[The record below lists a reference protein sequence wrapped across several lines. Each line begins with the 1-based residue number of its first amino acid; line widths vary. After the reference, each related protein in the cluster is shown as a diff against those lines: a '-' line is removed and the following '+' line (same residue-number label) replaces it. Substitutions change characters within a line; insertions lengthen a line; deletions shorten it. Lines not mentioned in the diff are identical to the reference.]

1 MSTNTAKLKAAAQG
15 SLQPAANTPRDLKAM
30 LASPAVTGRISE
42 VLGKKAASFS
52 ASLLQICRSNA
63 LLQQAEPMSVIAAAM
78 TAATLDLPLNQS
90 LGFAYIVPFR
100 NGKTGHQ
107 EAQFQVG
114 YKGFIQLAMR
124 SGQIKRIGVV
134 PIYENQI
141 VKLDYING
149 HEFDF
154 MQQPEKHE
162 APIGYCAF
170 LKLVNGCSVEDYMTI
185 DEIQAHAAKYSQTYK
200 KSYGVWKD
208 NFDAMAAKTVLK
220 RLLTKYAPMSVEMQ
234 QAVIADQAVIHD
246 IPQGGDILV
255 SSDYSYVDNPD
266 NVIDGG
272 DGAAAQPSEP
282 EAAGIPED
290 DFAKLC
296 EAVST
301 GATDFETA
309 SQNPNLSK
317 EQRDTLESL

>member
-1 MSTNTAKLKAAAQG
+1 MTNTTALRTAAKGTA
-15 SLQPAANTPRDLKAM
+15 PAAGKDLKTL
-30 LASPAVTGRISE
+30 LASPAIIKRLEEIIGKNTG
-42 VLGKKAASFS
+42 SFC
-52 ASLLQICRSNA
+52 ASLIQISNSNA
-63 LLQQAEPMSVIAAAM
+63 LLQRAEPNTVISAAIV
-78 TAATLDLPLNQS
+78 AATLNLPINNA
-90 LGFAYIVPFR
+90 LGFAYIVPF
-100 NGKTGHQ
+100 NNSKAGMV
-107 EAQFQVG
+107 EAQFQIG
-114 YKGFIQLAMR
+114 YKGLIQLAMR

-154 MQQPEKHE
+154 MRQPEKHE

-185 DEIQAHAAKYSQTYK
+185 TEIQTHAAKYSQTYK
-200 KSYGVWKD
+200 KGYGVWKD

-272 DGAAAQPSEP
+272 DGAAAQPSET

-290 DFAKLC
+290 DFAQLC

-309 SQNPNLSK
+309 AQNPNLSQV
-317 EQRDTLESL
+317 QRDTLESL

>member
-1 MSTNTAKLKAAAQG
+1 MSNTTALRTAAKGNLT
-15 SLQPAANTPRDLKAM
+15 PAGKDLKAL
-30 LASPAVTGRISE
+30 LASPAIIKRLEEIIGKNTG
-42 VLGKKAASFS
+42 SFC
-52 ASLLQICRSNA
+52 ASLIQISNSNA
-63 LLQQAEPMSVIAAAM
+63 LLQRAEPNTVISAAIV
-78 TAATLDLPLNQS
+78 AATLNLPINNA
-90 LGFAYIVPFR
+90 LGFAYIVPF
-100 NGKTGHQ
+100 NNSKAGMV
-107 EAQFQVG
+107 EAQFQIG

-124 SGQIKRIGVV
+124 SGQVKRIGVV

-141 VKLDYING
+141 IKLDYING

-185 DEIQAHAAKYSQTYK
+185 AEIQAHAAKYSQTYK
-200 KSYGVWKD
+200 KGYGVWKD
-208 NFDAMAAKTVLK
+208 NFDAMAAKTALK

-234 QAVIADQAVIHD
+234 QAVIADQAVIHE

-282 EAAGIPED
+282 EAAGIHEAE
-290 DFAKLC
+290 FAQLC

-309 SQNPNLSK
+309 AQNPNLSQ